1 MTVDAIRGILHLR
14 PHYIP
19 AVSGPGELAVM
30 SSREAQQT
38 IDGMKSRTWRNSVA
52 PRALFAMMRYKP
64 GDSAPNVRAPVL
76 VCIGEH
82 DKESLAAVAAEL
94 AHRAPHGELLTYPW
108 AHFDFYRD
116 ELRDRVTRDQID
128 FVDRVLDGRQ

>member
-1 MTVDAIRGILHLR
+1 M
-14 PHYIP
+14 
-19 AVSGPGELAVM
+19 
-30 SSREAQQT
+30 
-38 IDGMKSRTWRNSVA
+38 
-52 PRALFAMMRYKP
+52 
-64 GDSAPNVRAPVL
+64 L